1 QCQPEPRYDRHL
13 LIVSYGS
20 PRRRPGMISHSCARH
35 QPSQAVGGRS
45 LSSAT
50 PSFCPVFSVAIFFS
64 FSIIST
70 AILVPLPP
78 RHGTLLPCP
87 QHFSLIYLV
96 VSEENCNFVAYFK
109 QSPETR
115 RT

>member
-1 QCQPEPRYDRHL
+1 
-13 LIVSYGS
+13 
-20 PRRRPGMISHSCARH
+20 MISHSCARH
-35 QPSQAVGGRS
+35 QPPQAVGGRI
-45 LSSAT
+45 LSSAI
-50 PSFCPVFSVAIFFS
+50 PSFCPVFSVANFLP

-70 AILVPLPP
+70 AILVPLLP